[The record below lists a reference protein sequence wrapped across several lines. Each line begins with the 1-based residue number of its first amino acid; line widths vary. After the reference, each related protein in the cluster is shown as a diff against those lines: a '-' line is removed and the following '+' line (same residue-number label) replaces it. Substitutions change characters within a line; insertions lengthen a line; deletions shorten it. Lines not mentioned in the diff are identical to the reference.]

1 LISFLSTCSTRQ
13 TSISPFSCSP
23 LDFAFG
29 HKNNIEWTLGIVTA
43 SEKTQE
49 RNNMSV
55 NEMTTRSLEQ
65 GALIDF
71 MAGSSEVFASVK
83 IEAEVQRIL
92 YALSTPE
99 YMEAWLHLPG
109 AERVECHSERRS
121 FDRFRIDMFLSNKK
135 SASIY
140 GSCLLSKPKRVTYLW
155 EKDPVGISYR
165 SVVEIHIL
173 GGPKGCALNL
183 NHRGLSNVEDREW
196 HSKMWQQS
204 LSKLRILMER
214 IEFKKALVNREK
226 AG

>member
-1 LISFLSTCSTRQ
+1 LVTNS
-13 TSISPFSCSP
+13 
-23 LDFAFG
+23 
-29 HKNNIEWTLGIVTA
+29 NIEWTLGIVTA

-49 RNNMSV
+49 RSNMSV
-55 NEMTTRSLEQ
+55 NEMTTRALEPE
-65 GALIDF
+65 ALNDF
-71 MAGSSEVFASVK
+71 TASSSEVFASVK

-99 YMEAWLHLPG
+99 YMEAWLHFPG
-109 AERVECHSERRS
+109 AERVECHSELRS

-135 SASIY
+135 LASIY

-155 EKDPVGISYR
+155 DKDSVGISYR

-173 GGPKGCALNL
+173 GGPNRCALKL

-196 HSKMWQQS
+196 HSTMWQQS

-214 IEFKKALVNREK
+214 IEFEKVLAFRDK